1 MVIAAA
7 FGNRLRKALQNFGV
21 ARKSWT
27 TSHVGHGE
35 EPQWEILTD
44 MLEDVIARR
53 PARSIDEVVDL
64 LNDID
69 AALPATDGLKWFN
82 HLYLSVT
89 EAVRTAVVGGTWNDA
104 PWLTQL
110 DVVFANLYFDAL
122 AAGSMDPDAAPA
134 AWTPVLAARQDQG
147 LKKIQFAL
155 AGMNAHINR
164 DLPVAVIQTYL
175 ANSPG
180 PDRAGAR
187 YADYERVNAI
197 LETVEG
203 QVKQQFMTGILGF
216 VDAVNGPVDDVL
228 AMWSIRAAR
237 DAAWT
242 HAELLWH
249 LRHLPPLQRDF
260 IRTLDGF
267 AGFAGRGLL
276 THAG

>member
-1 MVIAAA
+1 
-7 FGNRLRKALQNFGV
+7 
-21 ARKSWT
+21 
-27 TSHVGHGE
+27 
-35 EPQWEILTD
+35 
-44 MLEDVIARR
+44 MLIDVINRR
-53 PARSIDEVVDL
+53 PARTIDEVVDL
-64 LNDID
+64 LQGID
-69 AALPATDGLKWFN
+69 ASLPDTDGLKWFN
-82 HLYLSVT
+82 QLYLAVT
-89 EAVRTAVVGGTWNDA
+89 EAVRAAVVDGGGWNDA

-122 AAGSMDPDAAPA
+122 AAGNTNPDAAPA
-134 AWTPVLAARQDQG
+134 AWTPVLAARPDQS

-164 DLPVAVIQTYL
+164 DLPVAVIQTYP
-175 ANSPG
+175 AGGSG
-180 PDRAGAR
+180 PDRSSAR
-187 YADYERVNAI
+187 YADYERINMI

-203 QVKQQFMTGILGF
+203 QVKSQFTTGILGV

-242 HAELLWH
+242 HAELLWNV
-249 LRHLPPLQRDF
+249 RNLPRLQQDF
-260 IRTLDGF
+260 IHTLDGF